1 MRRQLITFLLAGLS
15 LLATPLDAVADGL
28 PSDRPLAVSQPANAM
43 LSRDTASVRQTEAV
57 HNVQIG
63 AQTLALKV
71 RYGRPDRIDAT
82 SVEASTGIVFRRSGQ
97 LLIVDRPQSGERVEV
112 SLLTGRLWVDGKPGA
127 SLDLAGIE
135 TDGRLWLSPEA
146 LSSLV
151 GVPVSVSGRPEP
163 PRQDPG
169 ARTTIATTDLLFPEP
184 PTREDRSQARLRL
197 AAHSPEKREGY
208 STHRLSV
215 PDLVSFEGA
224 LGGSVR
230 QRGSAGVAGD
240 WRARESWQIETE
252 TRNTPEAG
260 LILAS
265 VTARSS
271 DDGKKAHPR
280 SPAKSAKMS
289 SEHANQFGRTQS
301 RLVAVSFSRS
311 FSETPVNNRVPV
323 PGLKALKFRKTDR
336 GISERKDVPETSVI
350 ETSLAASSDGS
361 DEKHAKA
368 TYERPGPAIGGT
380 VFLDLDGNGQVDP
393 IDQRLEGEL
402 LTLINIETGRM
413 IERRSAAFGRFGFA
427 DLQPG
432 RYRLRVLAGWQE
444 HVAEL
449 NIRSGD
455 IASDV
460 PLAIAT
466 GPPASAG
473 RQIRTAPPMTHQK
486 ARRDEPAG
494 LIEA

>member
-1 MRRQLITFLLAGLS
+1 MITFLLAGLS
-15 LLATPLDAVADGL
+15 LLATPFAAIADGL
-28 PSDRPLAVSQPANAM
+28 PSDQPLTVLQPANAL
-43 LSRDTASVRQTEAV
+43 LSPDKGSVRQAEAV
-57 HNVQIG
+57 HSVQIG

-82 SVEASTGIVFRRSGQ
+82 GVEASTGIVFRRSRQ
-97 LLIVDRPQSGERVEV
+97 LLTVDRPQSGERVEV

-127 SLDLAGIE
+127 PLDLAGIE

-163 PRQDPG
+163 PRRDPG
-169 ARTTIATTDLLFPEP
+169 ARTAIATTDLLFPAP
-184 PTREDRSQARLRL
+184 LTLDDRSQASLLL
-197 AAHSPEKREGY
+197 AAHSPEKSEGY
-208 STHRLSV
+208 SAHRFSI

-230 QRGSAGVAGD
+230 QLSSSGIVGD

-265 VTARSS
+265 VTSRSS
-271 DDGKKAHPR
+271 DDGKNAHPR

-289 SEHANQFGRTQS
+289 SEHANEFGRTHS
-301 RLVAVSFSRS
+301 RIVEVSFSRS
-311 FSETPVNNRVPV
+311 FSETPANNRVPV
-323 PGLKALKFRKTDR
+323 PSLKALNFRKTDR
-336 GISERKDVPETSVI
+336 GISERKAVPEISATEVSRSVL
-350 ETSLAASSDGS
+350 SVGS
-361 DEKHAKA
+361 DEKNAKA
-368 TYERPGPAIGGT
+368 TYEQPGPAIGGT
-380 VFLDLDGNGQVDP
+380 VFLDLDGNGRVDP

-402 LTLINIETGRM
+402 LALINIETGQM
-413 IERRSAAFGRFGFA
+413 IERRSAAFGQFGFA
-427 DLQPG
+427 DLKPG
-432 RYRLRVLAGWQE
+432 RYRLRVLVGWQE

-449 NIRSGD
+449 TIRPGD

-466 GPPASAG
+466 GPPASPG
-473 RQIRTAPPMTHQK
+473 RYIRTAP
-486 ARRDEPAG
+486 A
-494 LIEA
+494 